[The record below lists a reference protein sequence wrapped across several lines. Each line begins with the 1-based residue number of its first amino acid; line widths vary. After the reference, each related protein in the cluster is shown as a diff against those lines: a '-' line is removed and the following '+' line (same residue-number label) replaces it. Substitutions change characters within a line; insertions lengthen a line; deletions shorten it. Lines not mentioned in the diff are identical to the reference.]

1 MKKIVFFALTAL
13 LCSNVIAQ
21 NDALRF
27 TPSNLNASNI
37 NPSDVPSEQVLR
49 QMGLSEAEI
58 QEAMDFKYQNGKYNP
73 NAIDSSAFDLKNN
86 RAGALYKAMGDT
98 AFFNDSIQYP
108 IGKIFGHDVFRNN
121 DLNFFNRAFDA
132 SSVSDF
138 VGGNINI
145 LYLASIG

>member
-21 NDALRF
+21 SDALRF

-73 NAIDSSAFDLKNN
+73 NAIDS
-86 RAGALYKAMGDT
+86 
-98 AFFNDSIQYP
+98 
-108 IGKIFGHDVFRNN
+108 
-121 DLNFFNRAFDA
+121 
-132 SSVSDF
+132 VSYTHLTLPT
-138 VGGNINI
+138 I
-145 LYLASIG
+145 LLV